1 MGLRRNA
8 FFPPLLS
15 LLSWLGACSRP
26 DQPLSP
32 RLPGPQFSQV
42 TGSSS
47 REKITFQSNRNGNVD
62 VFVMNPDGGD
72 VTQVTSHPFDEYLP
86 LFSPDGSRIDFGRCG
101 FGRCDIVVINAD
113 GSGERTVLFDGFP
126 GAWSP
131 DGNRIA
137 LGKNDGIWIVNADGT
152 GLVRV
157 ADPQFVTDWSPDGR
171 QLMLAN
177 DFDGD
182 FELYAMNLDGS
193 GVTKL
198 TDNNANDYPGRGA
211 AWSRPDGTRILFTSD
226 RGGTG
231 EQNIYVMNA
240 DGTGVTQLTPNDGFN
255 DVGPSWSPDATH
267 IVFESNRA
275 GDEQIFVMNA
285 DGSGITQLTSG
296 AGVMNSGA
304 HWIRQVAPANDD
316 FANAT
321 GVPALPFR
329 SVAQLVLAG
338 TESGEQTPSCAVF
351 YGPVNETVWY
361 SFTPAQTQSI
371 TARIG
376 NASIST
382 VVAAYSGSSV
392 SGLTELGC
400 VVFGGNVT
408 FRAQAGTTYHFLVGG
423 LFGQGGQVEFRLEVT
438 PPPVANL
445 YYYPSDPSAFD
456 VVQFI
461 DQSYDP
467 GGVGFASLEWTFG
480 DGTTGT
486 GSYPTHHYAA
496 DGDYTVQHSVTTPDG
511 RSASTSQPVLVRT
524 HDVAITRFSAPIAGI
539 VGQTRQITVG
549 LNSRRYP
556 ETVEVQLFKSVPGG
570 YQLVGSLTNSVPVRA
585 SNRTTDFSFSYTFS
599 NADAQ
604 IGKVTFKA
612 VANLLGARD
621 ALPADNEAIAPPT
634 KIIK

>member
-1 MGLRRNA
+1 MGLRRAA

-42 TGSSS
+42 AGSSS

-86 LFSPDGSRIDFGRCG
+86 LFSPDGSRIMFGRCG
-101 FGRCDIVVINAD
+101 FGRCDIVVVNAD

-321 GVPALPFR
+321 GVPALPFS

-408 FRAQAGTTYHFLVGG
+408 FRAQAGTTYHFLVGN
-423 LFGQGGQVEFRLEVT
+423 LFGQEGQAEFRLDVT
-438 PPPVANL
+438 PPPVANFFFF
-445 YYYPSDPSAFD
+445 PFDASVFD
-456 VVQFI
+456 VVQFV
-461 DQSYDP
+461 DQSFDP
-467 GGVGFASLEWTFG
+467 GGVGFEPQVWSFG

-486 GSYPTHHYAA
+486 GFNVTHRYAA
-496 DGDYTVQHSVTTPDG
+496 DGDYPVQLTITTHDG
-511 RSASTSQPVLVRT
+511 RTAMATQTVHVRT
-524 HDVAITRFSAPIAGI
+524 HDVAITRFSVPIAANS
-539 VGQTRQITVG
+539 GQTRRIVVSV
-549 LNSRRYP
+549 NSKRYD

-570 YQLVGSLTNSVPVRA
+570 FQQFGSLTQFVPMNPR
-585 SNRTTDFSFSYTFS
+585 NGTTEFAFSYTFT
-599 NADAQ
+599 ADDAQ
-604 IGKVTFKA
+604 IGKVTFRA
-612 VANLLGARD
+612 VAVISGARD
-621 ALPADNEAIAPPT
+621 ALPADNEAIASPT
-634 KIIK
+634 KVSR

>member
-1 MGLRRNA
+1 MWQSSAGDRRSQYGSSQTRGTCTRSHVRVTSSTIQICDLGATLRLGVPAAYWNASDAMNPEARCRAGSPMLRGSKSRDRLSELLAWPVSFFREEPVGLRRTA

-42 TGSSS
+42 AGSSS

-86 LFSPDGSRIDFGRCG
+86 LFSPDGSRIMFGRCG
-101 FGRCDIVVINAD
+101 FGRCDIVVVNAD

-240 DGTGVTQLTPNDGFN
+240 DGTD
-255 DVGPSWSPDATH
+255 
-267 IVFESNRA
+267 
-275 GDEQIFVMNA
+275 
-285 DGSGITQLTSG
+285 
-296 AGVMNSGA
+296 
-304 HWIRQVAPANDD
+304 
-316 FANAT
+316 
-321 GVPALPFR
+321 
-329 SVAQLVLAG
+329 
-338 TESGEQTPSCAVF
+338 
-351 YGPVNETVWY
+351 
-361 SFTPAQTQSI
+361 
-371 TARIG
+371 
-376 NASIST
+376 
-382 VVAAYSGSSV
+382 
-392 SGLTELGC
+392 
-400 VVFGGNVT
+400 
-408 FRAQAGTTYHFLVGG
+408 
-423 LFGQGGQVEFRLEVT
+423 
-438 PPPVANL
+438 
-445 YYYPSDPSAFD
+445 
-456 VVQFI
+456 
-461 DQSYDP
+461 
-467 GGVGFASLEWTFG
+467 
-480 DGTTGT
+480 
-486 GSYPTHHYAA
+486 
-496 DGDYTVQHSVTTPDG
+496 
-511 RSASTSQPVLVRT
+511 
-524 HDVAITRFSAPIAGI
+524 
-539 VGQTRQITVG
+539 
-549 LNSRRYP
+549 
-556 ETVEVQLFKSVPGG
+556 
-570 YQLVGSLTNSVPVRA
+570 
-585 SNRTTDFSFSYTFS
+585 
-599 NADAQ
+599 
-604 IGKVTFKA
+604 
-612 VANLLGARD
+612 
-621 ALPADNEAIAPPT
+621 
-634 KIIK
+634 

>member
-1 MGLRRNA
+1 MNPEARCRAGSPMLRGSKSRDRLSELLAWPVSFFREEPVGLRRTA

-15 LLSWLGACSRP
+15 LLAWLGACSRP

-42 TGSSS
+42 AGSSS

-86 LFSPDGSRIDFGRCG
+86 LFSPDGSRIMFGRCG
-101 FGRCDIVVINAD
+101 FGRCDIVVVNAD

-193 GVTKL
+193 GVT
-198 TDNNANDYPGRGA
+198 
-211 AWSRPDGTRILFTSD
+211 
-226 RGGTG
+226 
-231 EQNIYVMNA
+231 
-240 DGTGVTQLTPNDGFN
+240 
-255 DVGPSWSPDATH
+255 
-267 IVFESNRA
+267 
-275 GDEQIFVMNA
+275 
-285 DGSGITQLTSG
+285 QLTSG

-304 HWIRQVAPANDD
+304 HWIREVAPANDD

-321 GVPALPFR
+321 GVPALPFS

-408 FRAQAGTTYHFLVGG
+408 FRAQAGTTYHFLVGN
-423 LFGQGGQVEFRLEVT
+423 LFGQEGQAEFRLEVT
-438 PPPVANL
+438 PPPFASFFFF
-445 YYYPSDPSAFD
+445 PFDPSVFD
-456 VVQFI
+456 VVQFF
-461 DQSYDP
+461 DQSSDP
-467 GGVGFASLEWTFG
+467 GGVGFEPQVWSFG

-486 GSYPTHHYAA
+486 GFNVTHRYAA
-496 DGDYTVQHSVTTPDG
+496 DGDYAVQLTVTTHDG
-511 RSASTSQPVLVRT
+511 RTAMATQTVHVRT
-524 HDVAITRFSAPIAGI
+524 HDVAITRFSVPIAANS
-539 VGQTRQITVG
+539 GQTRRIVV
-549 LNSRRYP
+549 SVSSKRYD

-570 YQLVGSLTNSVPVRA
+570 FQQFGSLTQFVLMNPR
-585 SNRTTDFSFSYTFS
+585 NGTTEFAFSYTFTGD
-599 NADAQ
+599 DAQ
-604 IGKVTFKA
+604 IGKVTFRA
-612 VANLLGARD
+612 VAVVAGVRD
-621 ALPADNEAIAPPT
+621 ALPADNEAIASPT
-634 KIIK
+634 KVSR